1 MPLIKNGNPR
11 VARISDSDPK
21 SLMRNAVNITGIV
34 RNALI
39 LLGSPLFWEQ
49 GAGGSNPSAPTTT

>member
-1 MPLIKNGNPR
+1 LIKNGSRR

-21 SLMRNAVNITGIV
+21 SLMLNAVNKTGIV
-34 RNALI
+34 RNELI

-49 GAGGSNPSAPTTT
+49 GAAGSNPAAPTN